1 MILKV
6 GITGGIG
13 SGKST
18 VAKIFEVLGIPVFYA
33 DDAAKELM
41 NKDEKLKQQL
51 IKEFGNDLYLNGEL
65 NRPYL
70 SSLVFADS
78 KKLALLNAIVHPAT
92 IANADKWMHQQTA
105 PYAIKEAALIFE
117 SDAHKQLDK
126 VIGVYAPTSLRL
138 QRVRQRD
145 NISEEAIMAR
155 MNKQM
160 DEEAK
165 MKLCDYIITNN
176 ELELI
181 IPQVLQIHDVLLTIS
196 GYKN

>member
-51 IKEFGNDLYLNGEL
+51 ITEFGNDLYLNGEL

-181 IPQVLQIHDVLLTIS
+181 IPQVLKIHEALVAIS
-196 GYKN
+196 ALKN